1 MRPSVRLPR
10 GEGVH
15 SRGVALPCRDGF
27 YFYGVWSREDDLP
40 LGELEGEGMTLM
52 RWRRDRS
59 MAEKLKSSITSNKKD
74 NIIH

>member
-15 SRGVALPCRDGF
+15 SRVVGFPCF
-27 YFYGVWSREDDLP
+27 YFYGVWSRDGDLP
-40 LGELEGEGMTLM
+40 LGELEGEGVVLM

-59 MAEKLKSSITSNKKD
+59 MAEKLKSLITGNKKD
-74 NIIH
+74 DIIH